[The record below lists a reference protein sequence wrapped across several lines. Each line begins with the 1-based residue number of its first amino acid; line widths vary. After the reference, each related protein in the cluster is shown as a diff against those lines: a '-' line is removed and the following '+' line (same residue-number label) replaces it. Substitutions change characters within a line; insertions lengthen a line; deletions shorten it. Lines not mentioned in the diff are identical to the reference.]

1 MIILALWLIPHVSRM
16 TNYYQNLHSLMMC
29 LRVFPFIVASISLF
43 FDFSRG
49 AYSFRSFICMATT
62 LYFLCFSS
70 HQIASIL
77 KTFSAIHFCF
87 SFYYTNVY
95 YICTTCHI
103 FFIMFLQKSFI
114 KYEVVL
120 LFDLVP
126 ITRVSRYEFH
136 TLLILVWLETKKQDF
151 SCSQHFSFLFIINK
165 YLCFK
170 LNKIKIHF
178 RGACH

>member
-1 MIILALWLIPHVSRM
+1 MIILALWLVPHVSQ
-16 TNYYQNLHSLMMC
+16 YVWLIINLHSLMMC
-29 LRVFPFIVASISLF
+29 LRVFPFIVASIFF

-49 AYSFRSFICMATT
+49 AYSFRSFIFCMATT

-103 FFIMFLQKSFI
+103 FFIMFLQKNCFI
-114 KYEVVL
+114 KYE
-120 LFDLVP
+120 
-126 ITRVSRYEFH
+126 SSS
-136 TLLILVWLETKKQDF
+136 LVWLSSYNMCFSLWVPYLIDLLLETKKQDF